1 VPLKG
6 QEDLPG
12 KNDSLKFADANVRF
26 GVFRNFLAPKIMV
39 AKDCNG
45 SLVTYSIDAEFTDP
59 DKISENGAEFTQSVE
74 QFAAPDSVSLTL

>member
-6 QEDLPG
+6 QEDWLG
-12 KNDSLKFADANVRF
+12 KDESLKFADVNVRF

-45 SLVTYSIDAEFTDP
+45 TLVTYSADAGITDP
-59 DKISENGAEFTQSVE
+59 DKISANGAEFTQSVA
-74 QFAAPDSVSLTL
+74 QFWAPDSVLLTL